1 MAHLL
6 SHFCFC
12 FSLECGLLAF
22 ASLWI
27 LGGLAGLAVAIY
39 CLRVNSAVLAVI
51 IIGIY
56 LILISGVIR

>member
-1 MAHLL
+1 MSLRL

-12 FSLECGLLAF
+12 LSLEGGLLAF

-27 LGGLAGLAVAIY
+27 VGGLTGLAVAIY
-39 CLRVNSAVLAVI
+39 CLKVNSAVLAVI
-51 IIGIY
+51 VIGIY